1 MVSRKTRSTS
11 NTILRGG
18 SLNAECSLAA
28 SEQTTRANTTR
39 NQHECLSSAT
49 AAFQEVTKI
58 TESHLEKL
66 DVILDSLQRVGE
78 RPLAHLHRL
87 HRDPLQQLPRV
98 NLITK
103 MSFII
108 LNTRARPTAIS
119 LDLIDVDLKGLLERL
134 SHDL

>member
-1 MVSRKTRSTS
+1 MESLEPVRSTFQAAQQALF
-11 NTILRGG
+11 NAK
-18 SLNAECSLAA
+18 SLMLVKFIINPVNLPVVLLVDEGELA
-28 SEQTTRANTTR
+28 
-39 NQHECLSSAT
+39 

-87 HRDPLQQLPRV
+87 NRDPLQQLPRV

-108 LNTRARPTAIS
+108 LGPMGQYYQPQ
-119 LDLIDVDLKGLLERL
+119 K
-134 SHDL
+134 

>member
-1 MVSRKTRSTS
+1 MSVFFNSTS
-11 NTILRGG
+11 CKRLSK
-18 SLNAECSLAA
+18 SLV
-28 SEQTTRANTTR
+28 
-39 NQHECLSSAT
+39 
-49 AAFQEVTKI
+49 FQEVFKI

-87 HRDPLQQLPRV
+87 NRDPLQQLPRV

-108 LNTRARPTAIS
+108 LNTRAWPTAIS
-119 LDLIDVDLKGLLERL
+119 LDLIDVDLKGLLEHL